1 MHDKTVIGNRYRHKV
16 RGTIYHAIARAPFM
30 GNEAPDDGSA
40 AFFRIW
46 GDGYETYIWIEAGPR
61 SLGDRDTL
69 FLEIELTIQRSGPT
83 DVAVDWVIYHSD
95 EGSFHARPLA
105 EFNDGRFE
113 KIRRKNR

>member
-16 RGTIYHAIARAPFM
+16 RGTIYHAIAIASFM
-30 GNEAPDDGSA
+30 GHEAPNDGSA
-40 AFFRIW
+40 AFLRIW

-61 SLGDRDTL
+61 SVRDRDTL
-69 FLEIELTIQRSGPT
+69 FLEIELTIQCSGT
-83 DVAVDWVIYHSD
+83 ISRNCEWVIYHSD
-95 EGSFHARPLA
+95 EGSFYARPLA